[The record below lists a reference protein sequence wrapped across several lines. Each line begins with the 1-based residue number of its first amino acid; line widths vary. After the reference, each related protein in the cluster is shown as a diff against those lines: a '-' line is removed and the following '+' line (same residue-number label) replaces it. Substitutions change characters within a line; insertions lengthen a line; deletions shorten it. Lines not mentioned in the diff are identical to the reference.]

1 MATIPPDLGTAV
13 GYDLSVAARWLSAS
27 LRRLF
32 IMAITENPVSVG
44 VRKDGQGHWVEWMK
58 DGEASEGSL
67 NASALLREVHRL

>member
-1 MATIPPDLGTAV
+1 
-13 GYDLSVAARWLSAS
+13 
-27 LRRLF
+27 
-32 IMAITENPVSVG
+32 MAITENPVSVG